1 MVRLIS
7 PYGPGG
13 SNDISLRLLAEEFG
27 RNLHQQFIVENKP
40 GAGTRIA
47 NDTVAHAP
55 GDGYTLL
62 YVAAPYATA
71 EALFGKLTYE
81 RKDLQPVAMAVIA
94 PLFLIISADAP
105 FKTLPELIAYGKSKP
120 DGLTFASP
128 GAGSQPHLAGELL
141 FRDAG
146 VKGLNIPFRGDAASY
161 TELLAGR
168 VDATL
173 TALPTALPYIQSG
186 KFIVLGVASAERSAL
201 YPQAPTL
208 REQGFPNVA
217 AAGWYGF
224 MAPSTTPRAIVDKL
238 QAEVLRALAEP
249 AIKDKLTAQGL
260 EVRAGTAAEFGQFID
275 NETQKMDR
283 ADPRGRASRASDGY
297 EQGMEMKNALI
308 KRAAAAAT
316 CSRAVDPDRTGA
328 KEIRS
333 RRIRH
338 RDQGRPDRPAQRSGL
353 GLCRDRQ
360 DPGRLHENDQRSGR
374 RERPQGQLD
383 PV

>member
-1 MVRLIS
+1 MTITRRALLGAVAVGVSASSFSAYAEDVWPSRMVRLIS

-13 SNDISLRLLAEEFG
+13 SNDISLRLLAEEFS
-27 RNLHQQFIVENKP
+27 RSLRQQFIVENKP

-47 NDTVAHAP
+47 NDMVAHAP
-55 GDGYTLL
+55 GDGYTIL

-81 RKDLQPVAMAVIA
+81 RGDLQPIAMAVIA

-105 FKTLPELIAYGKSKP
+105 FKTLPDLIAYGKSKP

-186 KFIVLGVASAERSAL
+186 KFTVLGVASAERSAL

-208 REQGFPNVA
+208 REQGFPNVV

-224 MAPSTTPRAIVDKL
+224 MVPSTTPRAVVDKL

-275 NETQKMDR
+275 AETQKWAR
-283 ADPRGRASRASDGY
+283 
-297 EQGMEMKNALI
+297 LI
-308 KRAAAAAT
+308 REA
-316 CSRAVDPDRTGA
+316 
-328 KEIRS
+328 
-333 RRIRH
+333 
-338 RDQGRPDRPAQRSGL
+338 GL
-353 GLCRDRQ
+353 KG
-360 DPGRLHENDQRSGR
+360 E
-374 RERPQGQLD
+374 
-383 PV
+383 

>member
-1 MVRLIS
+1 MTITRRALLGAVAVGVSASSFSAYAEDVWPSRMVRLIS

-13 SNDISLRLLAEEFG
+13 SNDISLRLLAEEFS
-27 RNLHQQFIVENKP
+27 RSLRQQFIVENKP

-47 NDTVAHAP
+47 NDMVAHAP
-55 GDGYTLL
+55 GDGYTIL

-81 RKDLQPVAMAVIA
+81 RGDLQPIAMAVIA

-105 FKTLPELIAYGKSKP
+105 FKTLPDLIAYGKSKP

-186 KFIVLGVASAERSAL
+186 KFTVLGVASAERSAL

-208 REQGFPNVA
+208 REQSFPNVV

-224 MAPSTTPRAIVDKL
+224 MVPSTTPRAVVDKL

-275 NETQKMDR
+275 AETQKWAR
-283 ADPRGRASRASDGY
+283 
-297 EQGMEMKNALI
+297 LI
-308 KRAAAAAT
+308 REA
-316 CSRAVDPDRTGA
+316 
-328 KEIRS
+328 
-333 RRIRH
+333 
-338 RDQGRPDRPAQRSGL
+338 GL
-353 GLCRDRQ
+353 KG
-360 DPGRLHENDQRSGR
+360 E
-374 RERPQGQLD
+374 
-383 PV
+383 

>member
-1 MVRLIS
+1 
-7 PYGPGG
+7 
-13 SNDISLRLLAEEFG
+13 
-27 RNLHQQFIVENKP
+27 
-40 GAGTRIA
+40 
-47 NDTVAHAP
+47 
-55 GDGYTLL
+55 
-62 YVAAPYATA
+62 
-71 EALFGKLTYE
+71 
-81 RKDLQPVAMAVIA
+81 
-94 PLFLIISADAP
+94 
-105 FKTLPELIAYGKSKP
+105 LIAYGKSKP

-186 KFIVLGVASAERSAL
+186 KFIVLGVASPERSAL
-201 YPQAPTL
+201 YPQAPSL

-224 MAPSTTPRAIVDKL
+224 MAPSTTPHAIVDKL

-275 NETQKMDR
+275 NETQKWT
-283 ADPRGRASRASDGY
+283 
-297 EQGMEMKNALI
+297 ALI
-308 KRAAAAAT
+308 RAA
-316 CSRAVDPDRTGA
+316 
-328 KEIRS
+328 
-333 RRIRH
+333 
-338 RDQGRPDRPAQRSGL
+338 GL
-353 GLCRDRQ
+353 KG
-360 DPGRLHENDQRSGR
+360 E
-374 RERPQGQLD
+374 
-383 PV
+383 

>member
-1 MVRLIS
+1 MTITRRTLLGTLALSLSGFPFSACAEDAWPSRMVRLIS

-13 SNDISLRLLAEEFG
+13 SNDISLRLLAEEFA
-27 RNLHQQFIVENKP
+27 RSLHQQFIVENKP
-40 GAGTRIA
+40 G
-47 NDTVAHAP
+47 
-55 GDGYTLL
+55 DGYTIL

-71 EALFGKLTYE
+71 EALFGKLTYD
-81 RKDLQPVAMAVIA
+81 RGDLQPVAMAVIA
-94 PLFLIISADAP
+94 PLFLIISAAAP

-186 KFIVLGVASAERSAL
+186 KFIVLGVASPERSAL

-238 QAEVLRALAEP
+238 QAEVLRTLAEP

-260 EVRAGTAAEFGQFID
+260 EVRAGTAAEFGQFIG
-275 NETQKMDR
+275 NETKKWT
-283 ADPRGRASRASDGY
+283 G
-297 EQGMEMKNALI
+297 LI
-308 KRAAAAAT
+308 REA
-316 CSRAVDPDRTGA
+316 
-328 KEIRS
+328 
-333 RRIRH
+333 
-338 RDQGRPDRPAQRSGL
+338 GL
-353 GLCRDRQ
+353 KG
-360 DPGRLHENDQRSGR
+360 E
-374 RERPQGQLD
+374 
-383 PV
+383 